1 MFILLWN
8 CFFVIALFYFYF
20 WTLVILQFK
29 TLCLLFKCNTFIC
42 HLVIVNALN
51 NELFIFF
58 LFIIIH
64 PALITS
70 PYTLGYQSYVIW
82 IGNLPL
88 VTNLMWSES
97 EISVVTQSFSST
109 YIILHTVYVCNLV
122 VENLSKGRY
131 NIFFLKCISSGA
143 Y

>member
-1 MFILLWN
+1 LLCEPGTIVMFILLWN

-29 TLCLLFKCNTFIC
+29 TLCLLLKCNTFIC

-97 EISVVTQSFSST
+97 EI
-109 YIILHTVYVCNLV
+109 YPWLPILCDLNRKSLLLLNLLGTV
-122 VENLSKGRY
+122 SKMY
-131 NIFFLKCISSGA
+131 FN
-143 Y
+143 